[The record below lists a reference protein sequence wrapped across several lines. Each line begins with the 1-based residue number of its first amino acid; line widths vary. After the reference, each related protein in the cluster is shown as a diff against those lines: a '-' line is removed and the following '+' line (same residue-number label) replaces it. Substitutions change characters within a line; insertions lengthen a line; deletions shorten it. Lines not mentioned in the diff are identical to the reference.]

1 MSDDLLFNLKEDFRI
16 EREDREVVYEEA
28 CQKMRESVSLE
39 ELQDNFEAVLG
50 VLGDVQDAYRTYHG
64 NACFAADKYPLSLAD
79 EFNTFTLE
87 VGSYFGMQP
96 QESHAILVS
105 YNSIFDETIRLNQ
118 RFFKDD
124 VHAGGVPPRAS
135 DVAKHEEML
144 AAKHITL
151 PF

>member
-1 MSDDLLFNLKEDFRI
+1 M
-16 EREDREVVYEEA
+16 VYEEA

-64 NACFAADKYPLSLAD
+64 NACFAADKYPLFWPTSSTPSPSRWAATSACSRRRD
-79 EFNTFTLE
+79 
-87 VGSYFGMQP
+87 
-96 QESHAILVS
+96 AILVS

-124 VHAGGVPPRAS
+124 VHAGGAAPRQ
-135 DVAKHEEML
+135 
-144 AAKHITL
+144 
-151 PF
+151 